1 MHGFLQFYDELHVY
15 HLTPGRPSVRLQKTH
30 QGVIELEYASLNQ
43 SDPRIIVGLRKFT
56 EPIKHVMYDASEGLT
71 DEKAVVITKAKLEGY
86 NPSDLVIEDVS

>member
-15 HLTPGRPSVRLQKTH
+15 YLTPGHPPVRLQKTH

-56 EPIKHVMYDASEGLT
+56 EPIKHVMFDAAEGLA
-71 DEKAVVITKAKLEGY
+71 DEKAVVITKAKLEDY
-86 NPSDLVIEDVS
+86 NPSDLMIEDVS